1 MLGDFD
7 LISHTFPDD
16 EITIYPIADV
26 HLGAI
31 EHAESEWQA
40 FLTRVKQENAYLIIA
55 GDMLNNS
62 TRGVRFANPFDEA
75 MRPRVAKKRMVEY
88 LEPLASHL
96 LCYLDGNH
104 EARSSRDSDV
114 SIGYDICARL
124 CCEDIYRENVAFMS
138 IGVGTRNTSSNP
150 KAVYTF
156 MVEHGSGGGVL
167 PGSVINKNERTA
179 TQVVDGIDCLVV
191 GHHHRGMISKPAKI
205 VVDAARKRVSVKHV
219 VVISCVS
226 WLNYGGYAAR
236 SQLLPAQIA
245 DPQKL
250 TLIGNKDRKRIITT
264 W

>member
-7 LISHTFPDD
+7 LISHVFPED

-40 FLTRVKQENAYLIIA
+40 FLTRVKEENAYLILA
-55 GDMLNNS
+55 GDLLNNS
-62 TRGVRFANPFDEA
+62 TRGVKFANPFNEA
-75 MRPRVAKKRMVEY
+75 IRPMQAKKLMTEY
-88 LEPLASHL
+88 LSPIADHC
-96 LCYLDGNH
+96 LCIIEGNH
-104 EARSSRDSDV
+104 EQRTTREVDSSPT
-114 SIGYDICARL
+114 YDIACKL
-124 CCEDIYRENVAFMS
+124 SIEHLYRENVAFMS
-138 IGVGTRNTSSNP
+138 VGVGTRNTSHHP
-150 KAVYTF
+150 QAVYTF
-156 MVEHGSGGGVL
+156 MVQHGSGGGVL

-179 TQVVDGIDCLVV
+179 TQVVDGIDCLVI

-205 VVDAARKRVSVKHV
+205 VVDAPRKRVSMKHV

-236 SQLLPAQIA
+236 SQLLPTQIA

-250 TLIGNKDRKRIITT
+250 TLIGNKDKKRIITT